1 MSTVGLVSKEIGGWG
16 RYPVRS
22 CRLSRPEQVSQAA
35 RLISET
41 SSRGYLGRSLGRAY
55 GDAALNSRGTVVL
68 SERLDR
74 FLDFAPRTG
83 LLRCEAGVSL
93 SEILRVFLPRGWFLP
108 VTPGTRFATI
118 GGCIACDVHGKN
130 HHVEGSLSHYVR
142 SIDLLGGD
150 GRATSCSRETLP
162 ELFWATVGRMGLTGF
177 ILECEIQL
185 KKVETAYIDVEYH
198 RTRDLDETMELI
210 DREDRRFVYS
220 VAWMDCLAVGSS
232 LGRSVLMRGNHC
244 RLDQLEA
251 SHREAALR
259 VSDRTLAGIPF
270 DFPALLLNRGT
281 IGAMNSVYYRMFS
294 PGRSRKI
301 VHYGPYFYPL
311 DTIQN
316 WNRAYGKRGF
326 VQYQCAFPLEK
337 SASGVER
344 LLGSLKASR
353 MGSFLVV
360 LKRFGRQGGGLLS
373 FPFEGY
379 TISLDFPVS
388 DRLEG
393 FLEQLDSIV
402 LDHQGRVYLAKDAR
416 LGPAT
421 FRAMYPGWQ
430 EWLRVKREV
439 DPHDRFDSDLARRI
453 GLSGGGN

>member
-1 MSTVGLVSKEIGGWG
+1 MGTVGLVSKEIGGWG

-35 RLISET
+35 GLIADT
-41 SSRGYLGRSLGRAY
+41 SSPSYLGRGLGRAY

-74 FLDFAPRTG
+74 FLDFDPKTG
-83 LLRCEAGVSL
+83 VLRCESGVSL

-118 GGCIACDVHGKN
+118 GGCVACDVHGKN
-130 HHVEGSLSHYVR
+130 HHLEGSISHHVE
-142 SIDLLGGD
+142 SIVLLGGD
-150 GRATSCSRETLP
+150 GRATSCSRETLQ
-162 ELFWATVGRMGLTGF
+162 ELFWATVGGMGLTGF
-177 ILECEIQL
+177 ILECAVRL
-185 KKVETAYIDVEYH
+185 KRVETAYVDVEYH
-198 RTRDLDETMELI
+198 RTGDLDETMELM

-220 VAWMDCLAVGSS
+220 VAWLDCLAKGPS

-244 RLDQLEA
+244 SLDRLEA
-251 SHREAALR
+251 SHREAALQ
-259 VSDRTLAGIPF
+259 VHDRTLAGIPF

-281 IGAMNSVYYRMFS
+281 IRAMNAFYFRMFS

-301 VHYGPYFYPL
+301 VHYSPYFYPL
-311 DTIQN
+311 DTFRN

-326 VQYQCAFPLEK
+326 IQYQCAFPQDK
-337 SASGVER
+337 SASGVEQ
-344 LLGSLKASR
+344 LLGCLKASR

-360 LKRFGRQGGGLLS
+360 LKRFGSQGGGFLS

-379 TISLDFPVS
+379 TISLDFPAGK
-388 DRLEG
+388 RLEG

-402 LDHQGRVYLAKDAR
+402 LAHQGRVYLAKDAR
-416 LGPAT
+416 LAAGT
-421 FRAMYPGWQ
+421 FRAMYPGWR

-439 DPHDRFDSDLARRI
+439 DPHDRFDSDLARRV
-453 GLSGGGN
+453 GLSGGGA

>member
-1 MSTVGLVSKEIGGWG
+1 MGLVSREIGGWG

-22 CRLSRPEQVSQAA
+22 CRLSRPEQVSHAA
-35 RLISET
+35 RLISEA
-41 SSRGYLGRSLGRAY
+41 SSQSYLGRGLGRAY
-55 GDAALNSRGTVVL
+55 GDAALNSQGTVVL

-74 FLDFAPRTG
+74 FLDFDSRTG
-83 LLRCEAGVSL
+83 LLRCEAGVCL
-93 SEILRVFLPRGWFLP
+93 SEILQVFLPRGWFLP

-118 GGCIACDVHGKN
+118 GGCVACDVHGKN
-130 HHVEGSLSHYVR
+130 HHMEGSLSHHVR
-142 SIDLLGGD
+142 SIVLLGAD

-162 ELFWATVGRMGLTGF
+162 ELFRATVGGMGLTGF

-185 KKVETAYIDVEYH
+185 KPVETAYIDVEYH
-198 RTRDLDETMELI
+198 RTRDLAETMELI
-210 DREDRRFVYS
+210 DREDQRFVYS
-220 VAWMDCLAVGSS
+220 VAWMDCLAAGRS

-251 SHREAALR
+251 SHREAPLR
-259 VSDRTLAGIPF
+259 VSDRRAAGIPF

-281 IGAMNSVYYRMFS
+281 IGVMNSLYYRCFAA
-294 PGRSRKI
+294 GRSRTT
-301 VHYGPYFYPL
+301 VHYEPYFYPL
-311 DTIQN
+311 DRIRN

-326 VQYQCAFPLEK
+326 IQYQCTFPLEQ
-337 SASGVER
+337 SASGIEL
-344 LLGSLKASR
+344 LLGGLKASR

-373 FPFEGY
+373 FPFKGY

-402 LDHQGRVYLAKDAR
+402 LAHQGRVYLAKDAR
-416 LGPAT
+416 LSPAT

-430 EWLRVKREV
+430 EWLRIKREV
-439 DPHDRFDSDLARRI
+439 DPHNRFDSDLARRI
-453 GLSGGGN
+453 GLTGGGN